1 MTEFDFSELFDKT
14 ASEAGEDTSAEKEPW
29 KLLDRIPELIKK
41 IVENGGF
48 TEIKEGVYVGK
59 DVKIAPS
66 AYIDGP
72 CVIGD
77 GSEIRHC
84 AYIRG
89 NAIIGKKC
97 VVGNSTELK
106 NCILYDLVQVPHYN
120 YVGDSILGKHAH
132 LGAGAVISNLKSD
145 GKNVVIK
152 YKTDSGVREYETGRR
167 KLGALIGDYAEIG
180 CGCVLN
186 PGTVIGKKSRVY
198 PQCSVRGVVP
208 SECIYKNEKEIVPIK

>member
-1 MTEFDFSELFDKT
+1 MTEFDFTQIFDKT
-14 ASEAGEDTSAEKEPW
+14 ASEAGEEIASEKEPW
-29 KLLDRIPELIKK
+29 KLLSGIPELIKK
-41 IVENGGF
+41 IVENGEF
-48 TEIKEGVYVGK
+48 TEYKNGVFIGN

-72 CVIGD
+72 CVIGE

-89 NAIIGKKC
+89 NVIIGRNC
-97 VVGNSTELK
+97 VIGNSTELK

-152 YKTDSGVREYETGRR
+152 YKTDSVVHEYETGRR

-186 PGTVIGKKSRVY
+186 PGTVVGKNSRVY
-198 PQCSVRGVVP
+198 PQCSVRGIVP
-208 SECIYKNEKEIVPIK
+208 SECIYKNQNEIVPIK